1 MRVAGEFSPRR
12 GVGAVSP
19 MTKTSPAEKSQNSP
33 LAFTLV
39 LLLFLSAIQ
48 LLAEL
53 NGKGQFMK
61 NRTISPDQQRTSQRL
76 FPSVLTVAL
85 LSLLLSMTVLGAWLG
100 VAEAHPSLRIKSIFP
115 SCTTIG
121 SSVTLKGR
129 GFGGNKAWVTV
140 GGKPAKVTR
149 ATNKLLV
156 FLVPAGLSPGV
167 VPVTVTNPQRYTAS
181 SVLRIKGSEIC
192 GNTIDEDCD
201 AQIDDPDVCSVV
213 NRPPIANAGPDQT
226 APVGATVQLNGSG
239 SSDNDGDLLTYQWTL
254 TARPT
259 GSTATI
265 TTPTAI
271 NPSLTLDKAGSYTAR
286 LVVNDGKVS
295 STADTVIIS
304 TSNSAPTANAGA
316 DQTGQ
321 VGDTLTF
328 NGSGSTDVDEDILTY
343 QWSLVSRPTGSTAA
357 LTNPTSVTPTLTLDK
372 PGTYTVRLVVNDGA
386 VNSAP
391 DTATVSTLNSPPVAD
406 AGADQSGR
414 VGETVTLDGGNSSDV
429 DGDTLSYDWSLTTR
443 PIDSTAILTNPTT
456 PQAKLTID
464 KPGTYVAQLV
474 VNDGLANS
482 APDTATMTTLNSKPV
497 AEAGAHQ
504 TALVGT
510 TITLDG
516 SASTDVDG
524 NTLTYQWSFTAKPAG
539 STATITAPTAVVTT
553 FTLDKPG
560 TYVVQL
566 VVHDGSVDSDP
577 DTTTVTTTNS
587 KPVAY
592 AGADQSAPVGTL
604 IKLEGTGSSDVDG
617 DALTYT
623 WALTGKPLGSTAT
636 LSDPNEAKPTFT
648 IDKPG
653 TYIAQLIV
661 NDGKVDSDPD
671 TMTVNTANSQP
682 VANAG
687 PDQQG
692 TLGALITL
700 DGTGSSDV
708 DDDLLTYQWALLNQ
722 PVGSTAT
729 VQNPTSAGPTFTL
742 DKLGTYVAQLIV
754 NDGTLDSE
762 PDTVTVTTLNTKPV
776 ADAGQD
782 QTIIIDATV
791 QLDGSGST
799 DADDDALTY
808 QWALTTKPE
817 NSTATIP
824 TPTAQKPSF
833 MPDVVGLY
841 VVQLIVTDGVADSDP
856 DTASITVNVAPPP
869 NRVPTANAGPDQ
881 TVTVGA
887 TVQLTGSGSSDPDN
901 DPLTYQWTFALTPA
915 NSTAQLT
922 GATSATPSF
931 VADVTGAFTVQLM
944 VNDGKVD
951 SPADTVTV
959 TVTEC
964 TPNATLSCYSG
975 PAGTAGVG
983 ICRAGIQ
990 TCSAQGTFGACIGEV
1005 LPGTEVPDNG
1015 IDEDCN
1021 GSDATTGPPPPPD
1034 PATVAPPVAQGVVTT
1049 ISAATQF
1056 LYTGTN
1062 PIQTGVA
1069 PGTIET
1075 RRAAVIRGRVLDKQN
1090 NPLPRVIITILNH
1103 PEFGQTLS
1111 RADGMFDLAVNGGG
1125 PVTVNYAKAGYLPAQ
1140 RQVDTP
1146 WQDYSFV
1153 EDTVLIQQD
1162 TKVTRIDLTN
1172 TTQAF
1177 QVAQGS
1183 VVTDQDGTRQ
1193 AMLLI
1198 PQGTQAQVY
1207 NANGTTTPVTALTLR
1222 LTEYTVGANGPN
1234 AMPAPLPPTSAYTYA
1249 FEVKADEASVGVGG
1263 KEVLF
1268 DRLVPFYVTNF
1279 LNFPA
1284 GTVVPVGYYDSDKG
1298 VWVPSDSGR
1307 VIKILAIIN
1316 GSTDLDSNGDAVA
1329 DDATTLAT
1337 LGITD
1342 QERTQLAGLY
1352 SAGQTLWR
1360 VQMNHLST
1368 WDLNWGFAPP
1378 PDAVQSAED
1387 PELDEHVENSCTTSG
1402 SIIDCQNQTL
1412 GEVVGVP
1419 GTPFRLHYQSDRTP
1433 GHKASYI
1440 LEIPLSGAQ
1449 LPASLR
1455 QIELEVQVAGRKFRQ
1470 SFAPTPNQR
1479 TTFTWDG
1486 KDGYG
1491 RTLQGRQPVIVR
1503 IGYTYG
1509 GVYSN
1514 TGRFGYNG
1522 NGSVITGSRA
1532 RREVTLWHVWSGNVG
1547 AWSARGNG
1555 LGSWTLSP
1563 HHTHDLAE
1571 GVLYRGD
1578 GGRQSAQTSGSTIH
1592 TFAGNGRNCNFE
1604 SGDGGQ
1610 ATLANLCPTGL
1621 ATGPDGSVYIA
1632 EFGGNRVRRV
1642 DPGGVITRVAGTG
1655 QGCISGPCGDGGL
1668 ATLARVEAPSSVAVG
1683 PDGSVYIYEV
1693 ARFVI
1698 RRVGPNGIITTVAG
1712 TSGVR
1717 GSSGDGGPATQARLE
1732 MGGRLAVEP
1741 DGSVY
1746 IADISSRIRRIGTD
1760 GIINTV
1766 VGTGVFGFSGDGG
1779 PATLA
1784 RISSVQGMAF
1794 GQDGSLYLADTDSH
1808 RIRRVTPDGII
1819 RTIAGTGVG
1828 PNGVPVFG
1836 GDGGPARQ
1844 ARLNLPTGLAVDS
1857 YDNVYV
1863 FDRGNGRVRWFRP
1876 GGLITTLAG
1885 NGGTGPIVE
1894 GAAARSVPLDSVEF
1908 WLTIGPDRSVY
1919 LTHVGSHSRV
1929 RRIAPSAAALVA
1941 GGLAVPNADGGEVYL
1956 FDLSG
1961 RHLRTLEALTGAVR
1975 NEFTYDSASRLA
1987 TITDGDGNVTR
1998 IERNSAG
2005 DPTAI
2010 VGPFGQRTTL
2020 TTNAD
2025 SYLNRVTSPTGEAMQ
2040 FAYGADGLLTEMTS
2054 PRGHTSRYGFD
2065 PLGRLTSATDPTGA
2079 SKTLARVGT
2088 NRDYTVTLAS
2098 PLGRTTTYRVEH
2110 LGTGDMRLTTTS
2122 AATGQAQVVLST
2134 NGTQTVT
2141 QADGTTVSVSLGPD
2155 PRWGMQAPIA
2165 RSATITTPD
2174 GTVHTTTSQRA
2185 MTLTNASDLLSLRTW
2200 SETVTVNGRTFTRA
2214 YDATTRTLTD
2224 TSSTGR
2230 RDTTTID
2237 TRGRPVQSQFGG
2249 LAASFFIYDSQGR
2262 LTTATQG
2269 SGADSR
2275 TTTFTYGGSG
2285 FLQSLTD
2292 PINQTASY
2300 AHDANGRI
2308 TELTLPDGAQSQF
2321 GYDANGNLATL
2332 APPSRPDHLFA
2343 YTQNN
2348 QPSGY
2353 TAPIVGSQNS
2363 QTLASYDADRLPTRV
2378 DRPDGQS
2385 TGFQYD
2391 TAGRLRLIDVALG
2404 DMQYGYDSAG
2414 RLTTLNRDQGAN
2426 LSFTYDGSLPITT
2439 TWSGAIAGDVTRAY
2453 DNNFRVTSF
2462 SVNGANP
2469 ITLAY
2474 DTDNLPV
2481 QVGALTL
2488 TRNALNGLV
2497 TATALGSVTDATT
2510 YDAFAAPA
2518 TYTASQGGNAV
2529 YATTYTRDA
2538 LGRIATKSETLGG
2551 VTQTFAYTY
2560 DLAGRLTE
2568 VRRNGVLTA
2577 SYAYDANGNRLS
2589 RTAGGGTETA
2599 TYDAQDRLEQFGAA
2613 TYVHNAAGER
2623 ESQTAAGQTTS
2634 YQYDGLGNL
2643 IGVMLPDAT
2652 QIDYVL
2658 DGAARRVGKRV
2669 NGTLAQGFLYQDSL
2683 KPIAE
2688 LDGSNTVLSRFVYSD
2703 GINVPAYMT
2712 KAGVTYR
2719 IVTDHLGSPR
2729 LVIDTATGSIAQR
2742 MDYDEFGNVTLDTNP
2757 GFQPFGFAG
2766 GLYDAQTG
2774 LVHFGAREYD
2784 PGSGRWTSKDP
2795 IGFGGGDANLYNY
2808 VFADPIN
2815 LRDFNGLEAD
2825 LILINSFRG
2834 ANDRQAYRAGVRYP
2848 STAGTYTVVAHA
2860 SNGYVRDRLYNPLTP
2875 EALADLIREDIF
2887 SPEFIKSYASN
2898 PHNFPK
2904 KVQLLSCSVDES
2916 YARKLANEL
2925 GLPVVFSKEPV
2936 VLLDTGITLSAR
2948 CHFLGCTNDVTW
2960 WRFNP
2965 SKDNP

>member
-1 MRVAGEFSPRR
+1 MKDRIPYSTQQLPSRRLFSY
-12 GVGAVSP
+12 VLTVTLS
-19 MTKTSPAEKSQNSP
+19 
-33 LAFTLV
+33 AF
-39 LLLFLSAIQ
+39 LLFL
-48 LLAEL
+48 
-53 NGKGQFMK
+53 
-61 NRTISPDQQRTSQRL
+61 TD
-76 FPSVLTVAL
+76 VAAG
-85 LSLLLSMTVLGAWLG
+85 LS

-115 SCTTIG
+115 SCTTSG

-129 GFGGNKAWVTV
+129 GFGGNRARVTV
-140 GGKPAKVTR
+140 SGKPAQVTR
-149 ATNKLLV
+149 ATNRLLV

-167 VPVTVTNPQRYTAS
+167 VPVTVTNPQRHTAS
-181 SVLRIKGSEIC
+181 IALRIKGPEIC
-192 GNTIDEDCD
+192 GNTVDEDCD
-201 AQIDDPDVCSVV
+201 FQIDDPDVCSVV
-213 NRPPIANAGPDQT
+213 NHPPIANAGPDQT

-239 SSDNDGDLLTYQWTL
+239 SSDSDGDLLTYQWTL

-271 NPSLTLDKAGSYTAR
+271 TPFLTLDKAGSYTVR
-286 LVVNDGKVS
+286 LIVNDGKVS

-304 TSNSAPTANAGA
+304 TSNSVPTANAGS

-321 VGDTLTF
+321 VEDTITF
-328 NGSGSTDVDEDILTY
+328 DGSGSSDVDGDTLTY

-372 PGTYTVRLVVNDGA
+372 PGTYSVRLVVNDGA
-386 VNSAP
+386 VSSAP
-391 DTATVSTLNSPPVAD
+391 DTATVSTLNSPPIANS
-406 AGADQSGR
+406 GPDQSGR
-414 VGETVTLDGGNSSDV
+414 VGETVTLDGGGSSDV
-429 DGDTLSYDWSLTTR
+429 DGDTVSYDWSLTTR
-443 PIDSTAILTNPTT
+443 PIDSTAILTNPTM

-482 APDTATMTTLNSKPV
+482 APDTATVTTLNSKPV

-524 NTLTYQWSFTAKPAG
+524 NALMYQWSFTAKPTG
-539 STATITAPTAVVTT
+539 STATITDPTAVVTT
-553 FTLDKPG
+553 FPLDKPG

-566 VVHDGSVDSDP
+566 VVYDGSVDSDP

-587 KPVAY
+587 KPVAH
-592 AGADQSAPVGTL
+592 AGVDQSAPVSTL
-604 IKLEGTGSSDVDG
+604 IKLDGSGSSDVDG

-623 WALTGKPLGSTAT
+623 WALTAKPLGSTAT

-671 TMTVNTANSQP
+671 TMTVNTINSQP

-692 TLGALITL
+692 TLGATITL
-700 DGTGSSDV
+700 DGTTSADV
-708 DDDLLTYQWALLNQ
+708 DGDSLTYQWALLSQ

-729 VQNPTSAGPTFTL
+729 VQNPTSAEPTFTL
-742 DKLGTYVAQLIV
+742 DKPGTYVAQLIV
-754 NDGTLDSE
+754 NDGTRDSE

-782 QTIIIDATV
+782 QAIIVGATV

-799 DADDDALTY
+799 DADGDVLTY

-824 TPTAQKPSF
+824 TPTAQKPNF
-833 MPDVVGLY
+833 VPDLVGLY

-856 DTASITVNVAPPP
+856 DTASLTVNVAPPP

-901 DPLTYQWTFALTPA
+901 DPLSYRWTFALTPA
-915 NSTAQLT
+915 GSTAQLT
-922 GATSATPSF
+922 GATSSTPSF
-931 VADVTGAFTVQLM
+931 IADVTGTFTVQLI
-944 VNDGKVD
+944 VNDGKID
-951 SPADTVTV
+951 SLADTVTI

-964 TPNATLSCYSG
+964 TPNTTVSCYAG

-983 ICRAGIQ
+983 ICRAGTR

-1069 PGTIET
+1069 PGTIEDQ
-1075 RRAAVIRGRVLDKQN
+1075 RAAVLRGRVLDKQN
-1090 NPLPRVIITILNH
+1090 NPLPSVAITILNH

-1198 PQGTQAQVY
+1198 PQGTQARVY

-1284 GTVVPVGYYDSDKG
+1284 GTVVPVGYYDRDKG
-1298 VWVPSDSGR
+1298 VWIPSDSGR
-1307 VIKILAIIN
+1307 VITILAINN
-1316 GSTDLDSNGDAVA
+1316 GSADLDSNGDAAA
-1329 DDATTLAT
+1329 DDATTLAA

-1360 VQMNHLST
+1360 VRMNHLST

-1378 PDAVQSAED
+1378 PDAVESEED
-1387 PELDEHVENSCTTSG
+1387 PTLDEHLEESCTTSG

-1433 GHKASYI
+1433 GHKVSYI

-1449 LPASLR
+1449 VPASLR

-1532 RREVTLWHVWSGNVG
+1532 RREVTLWHVWSGKVG

-1563 HHTHDLAE
+1563 HHTYDLAE
-1571 GVLYRGD
+1571 QVLYRGD
-1578 GGRQSAQTSGSTIH
+1578 GGRQGTQTSGAGSTIH
-1592 TFAGNGRNCNFE
+1592 TFAGNGRICDFE

-1621 ATGPDGSVYIA
+1621 TTGPDGSVYIA
-1632 EFGGNRVRRV
+1632 EFAAARVRRV
-1642 DPGGVITRVAGTG
+1642 DPDGVITRVAGTG
-1655 QGCISGPCGDGGL
+1655 QTCISGPCGDGGL
-1668 ATLARVEAPSSVAVG
+1668 ATLAQLGGASSVAVG
-1683 PDGSVYIYEV
+1683 PDGSVYISEA

-1698 RRVGPNGIITTVAG
+1698 RRVDPDGIITTFAG

-1732 MGGRLAVEP
+1732 MGGRLAVGP

-1746 IADISSRIRRIGTD
+1746 IADNSSRIRRIGTD
-1760 GIINTV
+1760 GIISTV
-1766 VGTGVFGFSGDGG
+1766 VGTGVVGSSGDGG

-1784 RISSVQGMAF
+1784 RISFVQGMAF
-1794 GQDGSLYLADTDSH
+1794 GQDGSLYLADTDIH

-1819 RTIAGTGVG
+1819 RTIAGIGVG
-1828 PNGVPVFG
+1828 PNGVPGFG

-1863 FDRGNGRVRWFRP
+1863 LDRGNRRIRWFRP

-1894 GAAARSVPLDSVEF
+1894 GAAARSVPLDFAEHG
-1908 WLTIGPDRSVY
+1908 LTIGPDRSVY
-1919 LTHVGSHSRV
+1919 LVQVGSHSRV

-1975 NEFTYDSASRLA
+1975 AEFAYDSASRLA

-2025 SYLNRVTSPTGEAMQ
+2025 GYLNRVTSPTGEALQ
-2040 FAYGADGLLTEMTS
+2040 FVYSADGLLTEMTS

-2185 MTLTNASDLLSLRTW
+2185 MTLTSASDLLSLRTW
-2200 SETVTVNGRTFTRA
+2200 SETVTINGRTFTRA

-2391 TAGRLRLIDVALG
+2391 TAGRLRLIDVPVG
-2404 DMQYGYDSAG
+2404 DTQYGYDSAG
-2414 RLTTLNRDQGAN
+2414 RLTTLNRDQSAN
-2426 LSFTYDGSLPITT
+2426 LGFTYDGSLPVTT
-2439 TWSGAIAGDVTRAY
+2439 TWSGAIAGNVTRAY

-2469 ITLAY
+2469 IALSY
-2474 DTDNLPV
+2474 DTDSLPV

-2568 VRRNGVLTA
+2568 VRRNGALTT

-2589 RTAGGGTETA
+2589 RTAGSGTETA
-2599 TYDAQDRLEQFGAA
+2599 TYDAQDRLEQFGAT
-2613 TYVHNAAGER
+2613 TYVHNAVGER

-2643 IGVMLPDAT
+2643 IGVTLPDAT

-2669 NGTLAQGFLYQDSL
+2669 NGTLAQGFLYQDGL

-2688 LDGSNTVLSRFVYSD
+2688 LDGSNTVLSRFIYSD
-2703 GINVPAYMT
+2703 GINMPAYMI

-2719 IVTDHLGSPR
+2719 IVPDHLGSPR
-2729 LVIDTATGSIAQR
+2729 LVIDTATDSIAQR
-2742 MDYDEFGNVTLDTNP
+2742 MDYDEFGGVMLDTNP

-2784 PGSGRWTSKDP
+2784 PESSRWTRKDP
-2795 IGFGGGDANLYNY
+2795 IGFRGGDANLYAY
-2808 VFADPIN
+2808 VSNDPLNMIDPVGTGPDWN
-2815 LRDFNGLEAD
+2815 LPRVWNGPRTPQSAGKPVTYN
-2825 LILINSFRG
+2825 IPNS
-2834 ANDRQAYRAGVRYP
+2834 YP
-2848 STAGTYTVVAHA
+2848 SRPTARPPTPLPSGGPIGPVDSSPIYQAPVVAPGSGTYLAPASAAGITVCAAA
-2860 SNGYVRDRLYNPLTP
+2860 SFVVGYLVGTEILDYYAPYRNGPGPLDGVDFVVIPKP
-2875 EALADLIREDIF
+2875 E
-2887 SPEFIKSYASN
+2887 
-2898 PHNFPK
+2898 
-2904 KVQLLSCSVDES
+2904 
-2916 YARKLANEL
+2916 
-2925 GLPVVFSKEPV
+2925 GLPDIDYLVIPQQ
-2936 VLLDTGITLSAR
+2936 
-2948 CHFLGCTNDVTW
+2948 
-2960 WRFNP
+2960 
-2965 SKDNP
+2965 